1 MRRSSRNRLMSE
13 RSLITL
19 GPVMMR
25 ARPMPPEERRAAIV
39 EAALSL
45 LEENGP
51 ELTTRMVAEA
61 AGVAEGTIFRV
72 FPTLQDLL
80 AATYVEYL
88 SGERLAARL
97 AGVDPGD
104 SLEEATSAALVA
116 LAGYIESVHFALH
129 PPQKPDVKPTA
140 HAVEAKEQFKARF
153 KDLLD
158 WLALTFEPHSPD
170 MTITPQSYAH
180 FLLTL
185 SLGRHMGRP
194 AGLEIPEITEFA
206 LNGARRRTTA

>member
-1 MRRSSRNRLMSE
+1 
-13 RSLITL
+13 
-19 GPVMMR
+19 
-25 ARPMPPEERRAAIV
+25 MPPAERRAAIV
-39 EAALSL
+39 EAALAL
-45 LEENGP
+45 LEEHGP

-72 FPTLQDLL
+72 FPTLQDLM

-97 AGVDPGD
+97 AAVESGS
-104 SLEEATSAALVA
+104 SLEEATAAALEA
-116 LAGYIESVHFALH
+116 LSGYIESVHFALH
-129 PPQKPDVKPTA
+129 PPQRPDVKPTA
-140 HAVEAKEQFKARF
+140 HVQEAKDQFKARF
-153 KDLLD
+153 GDLLD
-158 WLALTFEPHSPD
+158 WLVDTFEPHAPD

-185 SLGRHMGRP
+185 SLGHHMGRP
-194 AGLEIPEITEFA
+194 AGLKLPEITQFA

>member
-1 MRRSSRNRLMSE
+1 
-13 RSLITL
+13 
-19 GPVMMR
+19 
-25 ARPMPPEERRAAIV
+25 MPPEERRAAIV
-39 EAALSL
+39 EAALAL
-45 LEENGP
+45 LEEEGP

-88 SGERLAARL
+88 SADRLAEKLGA
-97 AGVDPGD
+97 VQPGD
-104 SLEEATSAALVA
+104 DLEQATAAALVA
-116 LAGYIESVHFALH
+116 LADYIESVHFALH
-129 PPQKPDVKPTA
+129 PPQRPDIKPTA
-140 HAVEAKEQFKARF
+140 HVLEAKEQFKARF
-153 KDLLD
+153 RDLLD
-158 WLALTFEPHSPD
+158 WLVQTFEPHSRE

-194 AGLEIPEITEFA
+194 AGLEIPEITQFA
-206 LNGARRRTTA
+206 LNGARRRSTE

>member
-1 MRRSSRNRLMSE
+1 
-13 RSLITL
+13 
-19 GPVMMR
+19 
-25 ARPMPPEERRAAIV
+25 MPPEERRAAIV

-45 LEENGP
+45 LEEHGP

-72 FPTLQDLL
+72 FPSLQDLM

-97 AGVDPGD
+97 AAVDPGET
-104 SLEEATSAALVA
+104 LEEATSAALVA
-116 LAGYIESVHFALH
+116 LSGYIESVHFALH
-129 PPQKPDVKPTA
+129 PPQRPDVKPTA
-140 HAVEAKEQFKARF
+140 HVKEAKEQFKARF
-153 KDLLD
+153 RDLLD
-158 WLALTFEPHSPD
+158 WLVSTFEPHSPD

-194 AGLEIPEITEFA
+194 AGLELPEITEFA
-206 LNGARRRTTA
+206 LHGARRRTTT